1 MRIICNK
8 PELMEIINTV
18 QKAVSAKAV
27 MPILECIK
35 LDAYADGR
43 LIVTANNLDI
53 CIEFTSQCEIPE
65 GGSIALSSRM
75 FGDIIR
81 RLPDEE
87 VDIHVNENNNVTTI
101 KCGKSEFNIQGLN
114 ALEYPAVPEVPE
126 TYRLSMKQGVLKKMI
141 RKTIFAV
148 SQNESRKPILTGSL
162 FEVDTGVLS
171 VVSTDGYRLAIIKE
185 VVDSSLE
192 PKSFVIPGFTLRE
205 VLKILKDGDE
215 NVDMIVSD
223 RHVLFD
229 FGEYK
234 VVTRLLEGKYI
245 NYRPVL
251 STPNSI
257 FVKANARDLS
267 DSLERAAL
275 IINDDMSAKAEKL
288 PVILNITTDKIEITC
303 MTSRG
308 KVYDAVEVNA
318 SGDDLEIGFNHKLLL
333 DALRACE
340 DDDIKME
347 FSNPRSSCFINSQ
360 NDDSYTF
367 MILPVRLYNN

>member
-1 MRIICNK
+1 MRIICDRLQLL
-8 PELMEIINTV
+8 ELINTV
-18 QKAVSAKAV
+18 QKAVAAKAV

-35 LDAYADGR
+35 LDANVDGN

-53 CIEFTSQCEIPE
+53 CIEYHTVCTITE

-81 RLPDEE
+81 RLSDDE

-101 KCGKSEFNIQGLN
+101 KCGKSEFNIQGMN
-114 ALEYPAVPEVPE
+114 SMEYPAIPEVQE
-126 TYRLSMKQGVLKKMI
+126 SYRLNMNQDKLKKMI

-171 VVSTDGYRLAIIKE
+171 VVATDGYRLAIIKE

-205 VLKILKDGDE
+205 LLKVLKDE
-215 NVDMIVSD
+215 QEPVSIIVSE
-223 RHVLFD
+223 RHVKFD
-229 FGEYK
+229 FGDFII
-234 VVTRLLEGKYI
+234 VTRLLEGKYI

-251 STPNSI
+251 STPNNI

-275 IINDDMSAKAEKL
+275 IINDDMAAKAEKL

-303 MTSRG
+303 MTGRG
-308 KVYDAVEVNA
+308 KVYDAIEVSA

-347 FSNPRSSCFINSQ
+347 FSNPRSSCFINSM